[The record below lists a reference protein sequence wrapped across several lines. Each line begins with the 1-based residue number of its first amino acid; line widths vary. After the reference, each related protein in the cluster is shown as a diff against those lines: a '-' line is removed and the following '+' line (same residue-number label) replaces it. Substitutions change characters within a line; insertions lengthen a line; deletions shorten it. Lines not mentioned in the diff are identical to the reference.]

1 VEDPVR
7 LRDLVARAELGLSVA
22 TAPGPA
28 LDEPV
33 LRPYVTDLPDPS
45 RFLRAGDL
53 VLTSCLW
60 YRDAADS
67 ARFADA
73 LADAGARGLVVGLLV
88 TRAVPAGLAQA
99 CARRGLPLIVIDERR
114 SFSAV
119 CEAVLAETLPAP
131 ASAIARAAGFHRRLL
146 EAVGPEDGVPRALAA
161 FAEEFGMA
169 CWVLTPTGRVGGAAG
184 NPPDE
189 TAVSAVRRAVL
200 PGRAGRHTVLVDAAP
215 WSVWSIPDG
224 PGSPHGHLVHPGRPE
239 ELDTTVAEALRSL
252 HGVLTIQLELAAQ
265 RRAAARAAVGR
276 LVALLDA
283 DAAAPGEVSAH
294 LRVLGADPRL
304 PTVAVV
310 ATIVAPAG
318 IGERE
323 SGATALALLEELLA
337 APGRHLL
344 GAVDEGADGVLL
356 VNGAPAQADE
366 LVRAMHAAAGSW
378 RSLLRDHRLLVG
390 VSEAATSVSALSSA
404 LETARRRRESA
415 AESAPGEPVHVVSGA
430 KVDSHR
436 ALLSAVPARLR
447 RTFGRQLLA
456 PLVDYDALHGSDLV
470 GTAAS
475 FLNSC
480 GSWQRSAEELHVH
493 VNTLR
498 YRIARIEQLT
508 GRSMSSMHD
517 RVDLYLALSCQE
529 EGSAG

>member
-1 VEDPVR
+1 VR
-7 LRDLVARAELGLSVA
+7 LRDLVARPELGLSVA
-22 TAPGPA
+22 TAPNTA

-45 RFLRAGDL
+45 RFLRPGDL

-88 TRAVPAGLAQA
+88 TGTVPAGLARA
-99 CARRGLPLIVIDERR
+99 CARRDLPLLVIDERY

-131 ASAIARAAGFHRRLL
+131 ATAIARAARFHRRLL
-146 EAVGPEDGVPRALAA
+146 GAVGPEDGVPRALTA
-161 FAEEFGMA
+161 FADEFGMA
-169 CWVLTPTGRVGGAAG
+169 CWVLTATGRVGGAAG
-184 NPPDE
+184 IPPDE
-189 TAVSAVRRAVL
+189 AAVSAVRRAAL
-200 PGRAGRHTVLVDAAP
+200 PGRTGRHSVVVDGAP
-215 WSVWSIPDG
+215 CSVWSIPDG
-224 PGSPHGHLVHPGRPE
+224 PGSPHGHLVHPGRPDE
-239 ELDTTVAEALRSL
+239 PDATTTEALRSL
-252 HGVLTIQLELAAQ
+252 HGVLTLQMELAAQ

-318 IGERE
+318 TGERE
-323 SGATALALLEELLA
+323 PGGAALALLEELLA

-344 GAVDEGADGVLL
+344 GAIDDGSFGVLF
-356 VNGAPAQADE
+356 VNGTAEADE
-366 LVRAMHAAAGSW
+366 LVRAVHAAAGSW
-378 RSLLRDHRLLVG
+378 RPLLRDRRLLVG

-404 LETARRRRESA
+404 LETARRRREAA
-415 AESAPGEPVHVVSGA
+415 AEAAPGEPVHVVSGT

-447 RTFGRQLLA
+447 HTFGRQLLA

-517 RVDLYLALSCQE
+517 RVDLYLALSCHDE
-529 EGSAG
+529 AEGGRSAG

>member
-1 VEDPVR
+1 VR
-7 LRDLVARAELGLSVA
+7 LRDLVARAELGLSVS
-22 TAPGPA
+22 TAPGAA

-45 RFLRAGDL
+45 RFLRPGDL

-88 TRAVPAGLAQA
+88 TRTVPAGLARA
-99 CARRGLPLIVIDERR
+99 CARRDLPLLVIDEQY

-131 ASAIARAAGFHRRLL
+131 ATAIATAARFHRRLL
-146 EAVGPEDGVPRALAA
+146 GAVGPEDGIPRALTA
-161 FAEEFGMA
+161 FADEFGMA

-184 NPPDE
+184 TPPE
-189 TAVSAVRRAVL
+189 EAAVSAVRQAVL
-200 PGRAGRHTVLVDAAP
+200 PGRAGRHPVVVDGAP
-215 WSVWSIPDG
+215 CSVWSIPDG
-224 PGSPHGHLVHPGRPE
+224 PSSPHGHLVHPGRPDD
-239 ELDTTVAEALRSL
+239 LDATTAEALRSL
-252 HGVLTIQLELAAQ
+252 HGVLTVQLELAAQ
-265 RRAAARAAVGR
+265 RGAAARAAVGG

-318 IGERE
+318 TGERE
-323 SGATALALLEELLA
+323 SGSAALALLEELLA

-344 GAVDEGADGVLL
+344 GAVDRGSDGVLL
-356 VNGAPAQADE
+356 VNGATEADE
-366 LVRAMHAAAGSW
+366 LVRAVHAAAESW
-378 RSLLRDHRLLVG
+378 RPLLRGRRLLVG
-390 VSEAATSVSALSSA
+390 ISEAASSVSALGSA
-404 LETARRRRESA
+404 LETARRRREAA
-415 AESAPGEPVHVVSGA
+415 AEAPPGEPVHVVSGT

-517 RVDLYLALSCQE
+517 RVDLYLALGCLE
-529 EGSAG
+529 ETDGGGSAG

>member
-1 VEDPVR
+1 MR
-7 LRDLVARAELGLSVA
+7 LRDLVAMAELGLGVA
-22 TAPGPA
+22 TDPGAA

-45 RFLRAGDL
+45 RFLRPGDL

-60 YRDAADS
+60 YRDEADS

-73 LADAGARGLVVGLLV
+73 LADAGACGLVVGLLV

-99 CARRGLPLIVIDERR
+99 CARRGLPLLVIDERC

-119 CEAVLAETLPAP
+119 CEAVLAETLSAP
-131 ASAIARAAGFHRRLL
+131 ATAIARAAGFHRRLL
-146 EAVGPEDGVPRALAA
+146 GAVGPEDGVPRALTA
-161 FAEEFGMA
+161 FADEFGMV
-169 CWVLTPTGRVGGAAG
+169 CWVLTPTGRVGGTAG
-184 NPPDE
+184 TPPDE
-189 TAVSAVRRAVL
+189 AAVGTVRQAVL
-200 PGRAGRHTVLVDAAP
+200 PGRAGRHDIVVGGSRC
-215 WSVWSIPDG
+215 SVWSIPDG
-224 PGSPHGHLVHPGRPE
+224 PGSPYGHLVHPGRSD
-239 ELDTTVAEALRSL
+239 ELDATTTEALRSL
-252 HGVLTIQLELAAQ
+252 HGVLTLQLELAAQ
-265 RRAAARAAVGR
+265 RRAAARSAVGG

-310 ATIVAPAG
+310 ATIVAPRG
-318 IGERE
+318 TGERE
-323 SGATALALLEELLA
+323 PGSTALALLEELFA

-344 GAVDEGADGVLL
+344 GTVDDGGDGVLL
-356 VNGAPAQADE
+356 VNGAADADE
-366 LVRAMHAAAGSW
+366 LVTAVHAAAGSW
-378 RSLLRDHRLLVG
+378 RPLLRDRGLLVG
-390 VSEAATSVSALSSA
+390 ISEAATSVSALSSA

-415 AESAPGEPVHVVSGA
+415 AEVAPGDPVRVVSGA

-436 ALLSAVPARLR
+436 ALLVAVPAPLR

-517 RVDLYLALSCQE
+517 RVDLYLALSCQDE
-529 EGSAG
+529 ADGGSAG